1 MSFLTE
7 VHYGMRVLSKN
18 RGFTGIALSTLAVCI
33 AANAAIFSMVDAI
46 ALRPYP
52 FKDLNHIVGLSET
65 IPKVSVERYAVS
77 AGNFFDW
84 KQQNHVFDRMEAY
97 KPWGVTLTGTSE
109 GEQVQGYLVSSGF
122 FPLLGLPPL
131 KGRVF
136 AEQGDENEKNQV
148 VVSHGF
154 WQRRLGADRNVVGSH
169 INLDGLGYTV
179 VGVMPGEF
187 DFPTNAEIWA
197 PWVTTPADENER
209 AKHELGVVARL
220 KIGATV
226 SQAQAEMNN
235 IGQRLA
241 REYPLSN
248 TGRAVDVTLL
258 REIADPYARRFM
270 AVLMGAVAFLLLL
283 ACANVANLQL
293 ARGAVRRKE
302 MALRIAIG
310 AGRARIVGQLV
321 TEGLLLALLG
331 GVLGLPLA
339 VWALSIIKG
348 SMPQLVAEHVPS
360 LMRAHPDVRML
371 GFAFAAAVLTGIA
384 SSLPVALQASPERLS
399 EALKESGRGPVSSGR
414 YRMRSVLVI
423 SEIGFAIVLLIGGG
437 LMANGFR
444 HLAALKQ
451 GFDPTHVLTFN
462 SALRESQYGESY
474 QVANFYK
481 EMLRRLTAI
490 REIRAAAVISELPA
504 LGDSRNSS
512 IIIEGQV
519 IGAPDRPLLAEVRVT
534 SENYFRTMAIPIR
547 EGRAFT
553 SYDTADNAPVAL
565 VSISAARRF
574 WPRQDAVGRRL
585 KLTSPD
591 FNTPWLTVVGV
602 VGDVNQFFLDSEVRP
617 TVYVPYLQQPIRAL
631 AFVIRSEASFEPIAF
646 EVRAAARSVDPAQR
660 AYNLQSLSR
669 FFAEL
674 SRAVGV
680 MAALMGTFATIA
692 LALSA
697 AGVYAVMAYSVVQ
710 RTQEIGIRMA
720 LGAAPK
726 DIWKLVVRNAL
737 SLVGI
742 GLAVGLP
749 AALALSRVMAHVLS
763 GVVALDPFVFVSFTS
778 LLAMIALLASYIPAR
793 RATMVDPLVALR
805 LD

>member
-1 MSFLTE
+1 MNFLSE
-7 VHYGMRVLSKN
+7 VRYGMRVLSKN
-18 RGFTGIALSTLAVCI
+18 RGFAAVAVSTLAVCI

-52 FKDLNHIVGLSET
+52 FKDLNQIVGLSET
-65 IPKVSVERYAVS
+65 IPKVSAERYAVS

-84 KQQNHVFDRMEAY
+84 RQQNHVLDRMEAY
-97 KPWGVTLTGTSE
+97 KPWNAALTRSGE
-109 GEQVQGYLVSSGF
+109 AEQVQGYLVSSGF

-136 AEQGDENEKNQV
+136 SGKEDENEKNEV
-148 VVSHGF
+148 VVSYGF
-154 WQRRLGADRNVVGSH
+154 WQRRLGADPNVVGKPISL
-169 INLDGLGYTV
+169 NGLTYTV
-179 VGVMPGEF
+179 IGVMPGEF
-187 DFPTNAEIWA
+187 DFPTSAEIWA

-209 AKHELGVVARL
+209 AKHELGVIARL
-220 KIGATV
+220 KTASTV

-235 IGQRLA
+235 IGERLA

-248 TGRAVDVTLL
+248 AGRGVDVTLL
-258 REIADPYARRFM
+258 RETADPYARRFV

-302 MALRIAIG
+302 MALRVAMGASRVRIA
-310 AGRARIVGQLV
+310 RQLV
-321 TEGLLLALLG
+321 TEGLLLSLLG

-348 SMPQLVAEHVPS
+348 SMPQLVASHLPS
-360 LMRAHPDVRML
+360 LMHTRPDVRML
-371 GFAFAAAVLTGIA
+371 AFAFAAAILTGIA
-384 SSLPVALQASPERLS
+384 SSLPVALQASPERLG
-399 EALKESGRGPVSSGR
+399 ETLKESGRGPVGSGR

-423 SEIGFAIVLLIGGG
+423 SEIGFAIVLLIGAG

-444 HLAALKQ
+444 HLAALNQ
-451 GFDPTHVLTFN
+451 GFDPTHVVTFN
-462 SALRESQYGESY
+462 SALRESQYRESY

-490 REIRAAAVISELPA
+490 PEIQSAAVISELPA

-512 IIIEGQV
+512 VIIEGQV
-519 IGAPDRPLLAEVRVT
+519 IGTPDRPLLAEVRVT
-534 SENYFRTMAIPIR
+534 SEDYFRTMAIPIR

-553 SYDTADNAPVAL
+553 SQDTSDHMPVAL
-565 VSISAARRF
+565 VSMSAARRF
-574 WPRQDAVGRRL
+574 WPGQNAVGRRL

-591 FNTPWLTVVGV
+591 FNAPWLTVAGV

-617 TVYVPYLQQPIRAL
+617 TIYLPYLQQPIRAL
-631 AFVIRSEASFEPIAF
+631 TFVIRSEAPFEPMAL

-669 FFAEL
+669 FFTDLAG
-674 SRAVGV
+674 AIGV

-692 LALSA
+692 LVLSA

-749 AALALSRVMAHVLS
+749 AALGLSRVMAHVLS
-763 GVVALDPFVFVSFTS
+763 GVVALDPIICVGFTS